1 MVDRSTFY
9 LYSTAIAL
17 FVKVAGLAAGLS
29 IMTWSI
35 WPPILIGIMIKMLD
49 VPVILFFLDDSETAL
64 KAKTA
69 AGCRLLPTG
78 EDDPYAG
85 DAERPQKV
93 DKASSGWQSLLGQT
107 SVFYHHIFALSICA
121 PQETG
126 NSFRLILPYWLS
138 RQYHAS
144 LQEIGYVH
152 LGEMLLTAAVVS
164 SLPQFS
170 QILQHPRDVSGSSKE
185 KDLVLAK
192 ICLGFSAIGTLLL
205 GFSWY
210 KFSGIVSLVVLTG
223 GVGFRDAYLSFVTAE
238 LQKQEIA
245 QVYMV
250 MSMIA
255 LNAICVGRIC
265 HFGGLFPVSASWRV
279 LVHERA
285 YLALCAASYLRA
297 DTTAP
302 EIGTRPVEYHLETF
316 VSV

>member
-1 MVDRSTFY
+1 
-9 LYSTAIAL
+9 
-17 FVKVAGLAAGLS
+17 
-29 IMTWSI
+29 
-35 WPPILIGIMIKMLD
+35 
-49 VPVILFFLDDSETAL
+49 
-64 KAKTA
+64 
-69 AGCRLLPTG
+69 
-78 EDDPYAG
+78 
-85 DAERPQKV
+85 
-93 DKASSGWQSLLGQT
+93 
-107 SVFYHHIFALSICA
+107 LSICA
-121 PQETG
+121 LQETG

-138 RQYHAS
+138 RQHHAS

-223 GVGFRDAYLSFVTAE
+223 GVGFRDAYLSFVTAD

-250 MSMIA
+250 MSMVA
-255 LNAICVGRIC
+255 LSAICVGGSVISEVYSLC
-265 HFGGLFPVSASWRV
+265 LQVGESWSTSV
-279 LVHERA
+279 PIW
-285 YLALCAASYLRA
+285 LCALPVTCALTLLHRRS
-297 DTTAP
+297 
-302 EIGTRPVEYHLETF
+302 GTRPVEHPLETF
-316 VSV
+316 VSG